1 MTMQHR
7 PGRETHGAWRVE
19 RLIRTDEVDGRTR
32 LGRRVRDLRLGFAMA
47 SGYPTW
53 TSTPVPVREAVK
65 NAVRLS
71 MLCERLFSG
80 FWTGEEVPRQFYTAS
95 ENLRRQLSDLGLEPH
110 QVEPDVAAILARMRA
125 EEGKR

>member
-1 MTMQHR
+1 MIRSVPRTCQQCEIDGAR
-7 PGRETHGAWRVE
+7 SPFRTNPGR
-19 RLIRTDEVDGRTR
+19 
-32 LGRRVRDLRLGFAMA
+32 
-47 SGYPTW
+47 
-53 TSTPVPVREAVK
+53 